1 MKRLKGII
9 LLIGTLFCYNLAF
22 TNIVVVSNTLNSGIG
37 SLRNAVSLASKTAN
51 DTILINVKGTIALS
65 STINIDDFDALTI
78 IGAFPKHTTITAA
91 GSWTGSFFNLN
102 SCEDVIIRGIGFV
115 GGTGTSRH
123 LTISG
128 SPDEILFERCL
139 FENNVTT
146 QDGGVGEITNSQV
159 KFSKCSFINNSAN
172 NGGALLIKSS
182 SDCVIENCTFSNNTA
197 SGNSG
202 AIKIESSSEVNLL
215 FNTIVNNS
223 AGSMPQAI
231 NSNSGTTVTLENNAI
246 GFNGSGIQLDFGGTR
261 TSFGGNRIRLNT
273 LGEALSFITLGTD
286 IFGFGIDFGL
296 RTTILTDGFG
306 LKYWPIVSSSSV
318 LINPKATSAAAPAYD
333 CRNAP
338 RSLKGNGSL
347 AYADAGACEY
357 THLRVI
363 NASGS
368 SADPNSLLWAMQA
381 AQRKDEIHYIEFDVP
396 VVAVVNINSLSSG
409 LMSTE
414 GYIIDGFSQQ
424 GTAIPGPAIWGGSGL
439 TPAVLN
445 VTLIKNAAVDN
456 GLQFTAGTDNS
467 IVQGLSIQGFNNFG
481 ISIDATNIG
490 VYGCE
495 IGVNQAGVANGN
507 ANAGISITKSNTKI
521 GGWEH
526 WMRNVISGNGS
537 SADVT
542 KPNIFLSATSNN
554 KIQGNIIGG
563 ASNGNSLIAAPF
575 LTRAGIY
582 GGISSPGATNSLYG
596 GSLINTGNII
606 IGNQTGIHFGRYADF
621 NKIEGNKIGVGW
633 DGLTA
638 LGNTIAGISFNGCD
652 DNVIGGL
659 LPKQGNIIAH
669 NGKGIA
675 LKTLGTI
682 SDRILIVGNS
692 IYQNIGQGIDLEDD
706 NAIEPN
712 DGLLNATKQNQSL
725 DYPELLFSENCDGL
739 NTKTNYRLRVPT
751 GATYRVEFFK
761 NSSPDLTNGEGEQ
774 FIGSQTVTAVT
785 NPQVFTYVYPGVLS
799 DGTSISATV
808 STNNTTSEFG
818 TNVLVVDERVAT
830 ISYTDTCPGDPLIPI
845 ISEDFGGIFDFLDP
859 EPMDGAV
866 IDPTSG
872 IITGGVEGTTYE
884 VVYVFTSGCGNKD
897 TASATI
903 IEVIEEF
910 TFDDFCPGIAS
921 PAPIPDGV
929 SGLFT
934 FIDLLDGSS
943 INGTTGVI
951 SLPVEGTTYTVT
963 HTASTLGCTQ
973 STTETV
979 EVIEVNEYFE
989 FEDIC
994 FGENGFPEAIATPGG
1009 TFSIVSPIDLAT
1021 INPSTG
1027 EFSGGVA
1034 DETYVIRYVTLFD
1047 GCADSMEVPITIN
1060 DPNSNFAFPDFCPS
1074 DASPAPT
1081 PEVPGGVFNFTVLPL
1096 SGEVI
1101 STATGIIENPI
1112 EGESYEVS
1120 YEVVVDGCSSIDTM
1134 TTNVIEVIEGFTFAD
1149 FCLDTESPAPIT
1161 AGSPGLFTM
1170 IDLADGATIIS
1181 SSGIIVSPVEG
1192 TTYTVTHTATNLGC
1206 SQSETQTV
1214 NVTNVDEYFEFDDL
1228 CFGDTGFPEA
1238 IATPGGTF
1246 SIVAPLDAATID
1258 PTTGEFSGGLG
1269 DETYTIRYIAN
1280 VAGCAD
1286 TLELP
1291 VLIKDPDA
1299 NFLFPD
1305 FCPGS
1310 SSPAPTPEVLGGV
1323 FSFGTA
1329 PLAGETID
1337 SDSGIITNPVEG
1349 ASYEVSYEVVID
1361 GCAANDT
1368 VLTNVIVVPQE
1379 FTASDFCWYDTSSVA
1394 IPVAPG
1400 GIFSFGF
1407 PSPPDAATINSLN
1420 GRIANASEG
1429 AVYEIVH
1436 TLFDGICTQADS
1448 VLVTA
1453 VGVNESFVF
1462 DDFCPHSDSPA
1473 PIPATSG
1480 GTYSFS
1486 GIVADGATINLTS
1499 GIISNGIEGT
1509 SYLVTYTVSEGSCT
1523 ENSVVLV
1530 TVISTDESFLSSSF
1544 CAEFASIAPIPAVP
1558 GGVFSFEPFL
1568 ADGATIDPLT
1578 GIITGANPGVTYG
1591 VKYTVGICDERDTN
1605 LIFAKPSEIASFV
1618 LDDFCLNLTVAPT
1631 IDGTTGGTF
1640 DFNPL
1645 PADAAIIEPT
1655 TGLIT
1660 NTPGG
1665 TYTVRYITPGSDV
1678 TCQDSLE
1685 KIITI
1690 YPVPK
1695 ITSVSSDVSIYC
1707 PYDEIGPIF
1716 ALGDENS
1723 DLFYWHAEELSNPIL
1738 DSLANYTPAALNL
1751 GNNLFIVQPKSEFG
1765 CLGDPQSI
1773 NLFLSDTA
1781 GMRAIPDFN
1790 ICLGSPAQL
1799 EAYNG
1804 TSYSWVTDVPLA
1816 DYSDNNPVAFSLQPE
1831 VYTVFIKNNEGC
1843 ILIDS
1848 VKVDFL
1854 PANLCE
1860 IEIYNAFSPN
1870 EDGKNDFW
1878 YIEHLINYIPNT
1890 VYIYTRWGDQLVA
1903 IENYD
1908 NINTYWKGQDKH
1920 GNDLP
1925 PGAYF
1930 YVVIT
1935 ENDELNQAGWV
1946 QLVR

>member
-78 IGAFPKHTTITAA
+78 IGAFPKHTTITAT

-123 LTISG
+123 ISVDVSDG
-128 SPDEILFERCL
+128 EILFERCL

-172 NGGALLIKSS
+172 NGGALLIKSN

-202 AIKIESSSEVNLL
+202 ALKIESSSEVDLL
-215 FNTIVNNS
+215 FNTFVNNS
-223 AGSMPQAI
+223 AGAMPQAI
-231 NSNSGTTVTLENNAI
+231 SSNSGTTVTLENNAI
-246 GFNGSGIQLDFGGTR
+246 GFNGTGIQLDFGGTR

-273 LGEALSFITLGTD
+273 FGELLSFITIGSDL
-286 IFGFGIDFGL
+286 IGIGLNFGL

-338 RSLKGNGSL
+338 RSLKGNESL

-363 NASGS
+363 NTSGS
-368 SADPNSLLWAMQA
+368 SADPNSLLWAMHPD
-381 AQRKDEIHYIEFDVP
+381 QRKEEIQFIEFDIPLTGIVT
-396 VVAVVNINSLSSG
+396 INSLSSG

-424 GTAIPGPAIWGGSGL
+424 GTAIPGPSIWGGSGL
-439 TPAVLN
+439 TPAILN
-445 VTLIKNAAVDN
+445 VTLVKNAAVDN
-456 GLQFTAGTDNS
+456 GLQFIAGTDNS

-481 ISIDATNIG
+481 ISIGATNIR

-495 IGVNQAGVANGN
+495 IGVNQLGVANGN
-507 ANAGISITKSNTKI
+507 ANAGINITSDNNKI

-526 WMRNVISGNGS
+526 WMRNVVSGNGNS
-537 SADVT
+537 VNANR
-542 KPNIFLSATSNN
+542 PNIYIRNN
-554 KIQGNIIGG
+554 NNLIQGNIIGG
-563 ASNGNSLIAAPF
+563 AADGNSLISAPF
-575 LTRAGIY
+575 LTRVGIF
-582 GGISSPGATNSLYG
+582 GGEFTTSFNLIG
-596 GSLINTGNII
+596 GSIINTNNII
-606 IGNQTGIHFGRYADF
+606 IGNQNGIYFSRIADS
-621 NKIEGNKIGVGW
+621 NKIEGNKIGIGW
-633 DGLTA
+633 DGFTA
-638 LGNTIAGISFNGCD
+638 LGNSVCGISLHGSDQNT
-652 DNVIGGL
+652 IGGL
-659 LPKQGNIIAH
+659 SLKQGNTIAH
-669 NGKGIA
+669 NGKGIS
-675 LKTLGTI
+675 LQNETTTC
-682 SDRILIVGNS
+682 DQILIVGNS
-692 IYQNIGQGIDLEDD
+692 IYQNTGQGIDFENDGLVD
-706 NAIEPN
+706 PN
-712 DGLLNATKQNQSL
+712 DGALDATKQNQSL
-725 DYPELLFSENCDGL
+725 DYPEILFSENCDGL

-761 NSSPDLTNGEGEQ
+761 NSSPDLTNGEGET
-774 FIGSQTVTAVT
+774 FIGSHTVTAVT
-785 NPQVFTYVYPGVLS
+785 NPQVFTYIYPGVLS

-818 TNVLVVDERVAT
+818 TNVLVIDERIAT

-845 ISEDFGGIFDFLDP
+845 ISEDFGGVFDFLDP

-866 IDPTSG
+866 IDPTYG
-872 IITGGVEGTTYE
+872 IIADGVEGTTYE
-884 VVYVFTSGCGNKD
+884 VVYVFTSGCANKD
-897 TASATI
+897 TATATI

-910 TFDDFCPGIAS
+910 TFDDFCPGMDS

-929 SGLFT
+929 SGIFT

-951 SLPVEGTTYTVT
+951 SSPVEGSTYTVT
-963 HTASTLGCTQ
+963 HTASNMGCSQ

-979 EVIEVNEYFE
+979 NVIVVNEYFE
-989 FEDIC
+989 FEDVC
-994 FGENGFPEAIATPGG
+994 FGENGFPEAVATPGG

-1034 DETYVIRYVTLFD
+1034 DETYVIRYIAFFG
-1047 GCADSMEVPITIN
+1047 GCTDTMEVPIAIN
-1060 DPNSNFAFPDFCPS
+1060 NPNSNFAFPDFCPS
-1074 DASPAPT
+1074 DASPAPI
-1081 PEVPGGVFNFTVLPL
+1081 PEVPGGVFNFTVVPL

-1101 STATGIIENPI
+1101 VSETGVIENPI

-1120 YEVVVDGCSSIDTM
+1120 YEVVVDGCSAIDTM

-1149 FCLDTESPAPIT
+1149 FCYDTESPAPIT
-1161 AGSPGLFTM
+1161 DGSPGLFTM

-1206 SQSETQTV
+1206 SQSAIETV
-1214 NVTNVDEYFEFDDL
+1214 NVTNVNEYFEFDDL
-1228 CFGDTGFPEA
+1228 CLGDIGFPEA

-1246 SIVAPLDAATID
+1246 SIVSPLDAATIN
-1258 PTTGEFSGGLG
+1258 PSTGEFSGGLG

-1280 VAGCAD
+1280 VGGCID
-1286 TLELP
+1286 TLDVS
-1291 VLIKDPDA
+1291 VLIKDPIA
-1299 NFLFPD
+1299 NFLFPE

-1310 SSPAPTPEVLGGV
+1310 TSPAPTPEVLGGI
-1323 FSFGTA
+1323 FSFATT
-1329 PLAGETID
+1329 PLSGETIIPAT
-1337 SDSGIITNPVEG
+1337 GVIENPVEG
-1349 ASYEVSYEVVID
+1349 ASYEVSYEVMID
-1361 GCAANDT
+1361 GCVANDT
-1368 VLTNVIVVPQE
+1368 VITSVTIVPQE
-1379 FTASDFCWYDTSSVA
+1379 FTASDFCWYTTSPAA
-1394 IPVAPG
+1394 IPDAPG
-1400 GIFSFGF
+1400 GTFSFGL
-1407 PSPPDAATINSLN
+1407 PLPLDGAIISATFGQIS
-1420 GRIANASEG
+1420 GAIEG
-1429 AVYEIVH
+1429 SSYEIVH
-1436 TLFDGICTQADS
+1436 SLTFDGCAQKDS
-1448 VLVTA
+1448 VIVTA
-1453 VGVNESFVF
+1453 IGVNENFVF
-1462 DDFCPHSDSPA
+1462 ADFCPHDDSPA
-1473 PIPATSG
+1473 PIPVTSG
-1480 GTYSFS
+1480 GTYTFS
-1486 GIVADGATINLTS
+1486 DIVADGATINPSS
-1499 GIISNGIEGT
+1499 GIISNGVEGT
-1509 SYLVTYTVSEGSCT
+1509 SYLVTYSVSEGSCT
-1523 ENSVVLV
+1523 ENSEALV
-1530 TVISTDESFLSSSF
+1530 TVITTDESFSGSSF
-1544 CAEFASIAPIPAVP
+1544 CAEFASAALIPAVP

-1568 ADGATIDPLT
+1568 ADGATIDPTT
-1578 GIITGANPGVTYG
+1578 GVINNAVSDVTYG
-1591 VKYTVGICDERDTN
+1591 IKYVVGVCSESDTN
-1605 LIFAKPSEIASFV
+1605 LIYAKPSETASFD
-1618 LDDFCLNLTVAPT
+1618 LENFCANLEIVPT
-1631 IDGTTGGTF
+1631 IDGTMGGLF

-1645 PADAAIIEPT
+1645 PADAAIIEPS

-1660 NTPGG
+1660 NTFGG
-1665 TYTVRYITPGSDV
+1665 TYTIRYITPGSAV

-1685 KIITI
+1685 KIVTV
-1690 YPVPK
+1690 YPVPEL
-1695 ITSVSSDVSIYC
+1695 ISVSSDLSIYC
-1707 PYDEIGPIF
+1707 PYDEIGPML
-1716 ALGDENS
+1716 AVGDENS
-1723 DLFYWHAEELSNPIL
+1723 DLFYWHFDDLTNPIL
-1738 DSLANYTPAALNL
+1738 DSLANYTPSGLNL
-1751 GNNLFIVQPKSEFG
+1751 GNNLYIVQPKSEFG
-1765 CLGDPQSI
+1765 CLGEPQSF

-1781 GMRAIPDFN
+1781 GMHAIADFDV
-1790 ICLGSPAQL
+1790 CLGSPAQL

-1804 TSYSWVTDVPLA
+1804 TSYSWLTDVPLA
-1816 DYSDNNPVAFSLQPE
+1816 DYSDNNPVAFSLNPE
-1831 VYTVFIKNNEGC
+1831 IYSLTIKNTEGC
-1843 ILIDS
+1843 MVIDT
-1848 VKVDFL
+1848 VNVGFL
-1854 PANLCE
+1854 SPDKCE
-1860 IEIYNAFSPN
+1860 IIVYNAFSPN

-1878 YIEHLINYIPNT
+1878 YIEHLINFMPNT
-1890 VYIYTRWGDQLVA
+1890 VYIYTRWGDELVA

-1908 NINTYWKGQDKH
+1908 NINAYWKGQDKH

-1925 PGAYF
+1925 PGTYF

-1935 ENDELNQAGWV
+1935 ENEELNHAGWV